1 MAHSGQWQ
9 VRKWLGPA
17 AIVAALGGAVVS
29 LAQDAPEAPDSA
41 GAYAVGGIAV
51 DTSGKTT
58 NDARMQAYRIA
69 QHKAWPLL
77 WARLSG
83 QPPGS
88 APALSD
94 GAIDAMV
101 AGIEIQGERFS
112 ATRYIARLGVVFDRA
127 RASSYFTTGA
137 GSVHSPPMLL
147 LPVQI
152 DGGVRMLYQSKTPW
166 LAAWQRYR
174 DAVTPIDYVQA
185 QGTPGDNVL
194 LTGYQAQRDDRPL
207 WRNILNRFKAVDVLI
222 AEVKLD
228 HDYPGGP
235 VTATFIARHVPDATE
250 LGRFTLATTAAD
262 GLAAM
267 LDDGVRK
274 IDTIYADALRNGQLR
289 SEVDLTTELTPI
301 GNIGADFGVAATDAG
316 ATASGG
322 VEAEVI
328 TPDAESWA
336 ATEALLRGTPTVT
349 GVSLTSLSLGGTSR
363 IVIRH
368 SDSAD
373 MLAYQLDRRGLRLA
387 PSTGGVLL
395 RRKQPSDPAVAA
407 PPTAAELGAAEA
419 VAEPDAA
426 PGAAPPKPAAAPV
439 PTAGPAAPPPSPRPR
454 PPRAA
459 PPPPEAG
466 APVDLLPTPK

>member
-1 MAHSGQWQ
+1 MGALASG
-9 VRKWLGPA
+9 A
-17 AIVAALGGAVVS
+17 

-83 QPPGS
+83 QPPVN
-88 APALSD
+88 APKLSD

-101 AGIEIQGERFS
+101 AGIEIQGEQFS
-112 ATRYIARLGVVFDRA
+112 TTRYIAKLGVVFDRA
-127 RASSYFTTGA
+127 RASSYFTTGV

-152 DGGVRMLYQSKTPW
+152 DGGVRLIYQAKTPW

-185 QGTPGDNVL
+185 QGTPGDNIL
-194 LTGYQAQRDDRPL
+194 LTGYQARRDDRPL

-235 VTATFIARHVPDATE
+235 VSATFIARHGPDATE
-250 LGRFTLATTAAD
+250 LGRFGLRTSAAD

-267 LDDGVRK
+267 LDEGVRK
-274 IDTIYADALRNGQLR
+274 IDAIYGDALRNGQLR
-289 SEVDLTTELTPI
+289 SEADLTTELNPVGSI
-301 GNIGADFGVAATDAG
+301 GTDFGVTTESGG
-316 ATASGG
+316 AVPSGG
-322 VEAEVI
+322 VDAEVI
-328 TPDAESWA
+328 TPDAASWNA
-336 ATEALLRGTPTVT
+336 IETLLRGTPTVT

-363 IVIRH
+363 ISIRH
-368 SDSAD
+368 SDSFD
-373 MLAYQLDRRGLRLA
+373 MLAYQLDQRGLRLA
-387 PSTGGVLL
+387 PSTGGLLL
-395 RRKQPSDPAVAA
+395 RKKQPSDPAVAA
-407 PPTAAELGAAEA
+407 PPTADEINKAEA
-419 VAEPDAA
+419 VAEPDAQPAGA
-426 PGAAPPKPAAAPV
+426 PLPV
-439 PTAGPAAPPPSPRPR
+439 VPPPADVPPAEAKRTRPAR
-454 PPRAA
+454 NT
-459 PPPPEAG
+459 PPPPPAPAPTPEAG
-466 APVDLLPTPK
+466 APVDLLPKPK